1 MKLRALLPTSFS
13 LSASLAVSFAVFLAP
28 VAMLLGMFLKAQQG
42 DLDFA
47 VKEIRGV
54 EMAIEVKKAG
64 LSLDNAVFKTKTS
77 GALTSSLFTS
87 ATDLRRANE
96 LHAKDFETSDTVNH
110 VADAMEDIAAAGSL
124 TNEGA
129 GPLASKVRSLLAQIG
144 DASNLILDPE
154 LDSYYLMD
162 ILIVRLPE
170 VSAVISSRAEAL
182 ELFEDTSAE
191 VRKRDNAELIGANGT
206 YRFAIRQLKDSTASA
221 LRHTNQPGKVA
232 GLQTQFADTMA
243 TLDRLDSY
251 LRRSLQNS
259 EAYDPKV
266 AATMEWQARQRI
278 FEVSILAAQQ
288 LKGLLEQRIVRL
300 KEARA
305 QSLMGAATLF
315 MAAMAFVIILLRR
328 RVTAPLMS
336 LTQVADR
343 FVSGDL
349 TEETPLQGRND
360 EVGALARAFER
371 LRVDAQGRLVAE
383 AERASAVAA
392 NKAKSSFLAVMSHE
406 LRTPLNAVIGYA
418 EILEE
423 DLKAEGMHQQLDDA
437 GKIRGAG
444 RHLLGVINQVLDL
457 SKIEA
462 GSMETECIEYCP
474 NTLVREVIDTTRQ
487 LVEAGG
493 NMLAVSAN
501 DLPMAIGDPTKLRQ
515 CLFNLVSN
523 AAKFTQNGVISVDA
537 MATDH
542 FLTFKIKDTGIGMDQ
557 GQMAKIF
564 EPFVQADE
572 STTRKF
578 GGTGLGLA
586 ITRKLARLMGGEAEV
601 TSKLGLGSTFT
612 LSVAL
617 YLAAQNAP
625 ATAPESEA
633 VEMTLEARAA

>member
-1 MKLRALLPTSFS
+1 MKLRALLPSSFS

-28 VAMLLGMFLKAQQG
+28 VAMLLAMFLQEQQR
-42 DLDFA
+42 DIDFA
-47 VKEIRGV
+47 KKEIRGA

-64 LSLDNAVFKTKTS
+64 LSIESAVYQTKVS
-77 GALTSSLFTS
+77 GALSSSLFTS
-87 ATDLRRANE
+87 ATDLQRANQMYG
-96 LHAKDFETSDTVNH
+96 ADFDTDDTVTEISNS
-110 VADAMEDIAAAGSL
+110 MMDIAAAGNL

-162 ILIVRLPE
+162 VLIVRLPE
-170 VSAVISSRAEAL
+170 VSAVVSSRAEAL
-182 ELFEDTSAE
+182 ELFEDANSAA
-191 VRKRDNAELIGANGT
+191 RRNDNAEVMGANGS
-206 YRFAIRQLKDSTASA
+206 YRFALRQLKDSMASA
-221 LRHTNQPGKVA
+221 LRHTSQPGKMA

-251 LRRSLQNS
+251 LRRTAVS
-259 EAYDPKV
+259 EDAYDARV
-266 AATMEWQARQRI
+266 ASTLEWQARQRI
-278 FEVSILAAQQ
+278 YEVSILAAEQ
-288 LKGLLEQRIVRL
+288 LKSLLEARIQRL
-300 KEARA
+300 QSARQ

-315 MAAMAFVIILLRR
+315 IAAMAFVIILLRR
-328 RVTAPLMS
+328 RVTDPLLS

-349 TEETPLQGRND
+349 TQETPQQNRRD

-371 LRVDAQGRLVAE
+371 LRVDAKGRLEAE

-423 DLKAEGMHQQLDDA
+423 DLKYEGMTQQLDDA
-437 GKIRGAG
+437 TKIRNAG

-462 GSMETECIEYCP
+462 GSMETETIDYCP

-493 NMLAVSAN
+493 NTLAVSAN
-501 DLPMAIGDPTKLRQ
+501 DLPKAVGDPTKLRQ

-523 AAKFTQNGVISVDA
+523 AAKFTQNGVISVEAQVRDG
-537 MATDH
+537 
-542 FLTFKIKDTGIGMDQ
+542 LLVFKVKDTGIGMTEE
-557 GQMAKIF
+557 QMVKVF

-586 ITRKLARLMGGEAEV
+586 ITRKLARLMGGEADV

-612 LSVAL
+612 LTVAL
-617 YLAAQNAP
+617 E
-625 ATAPESEA
+625 ATARKSIPASA
-633 VEMTLEARAA
+633 EMVTLDKKAA

>member
-1 MKLRALLPTSFS
+1 MKLRAFLPTSFS
-13 LSASLAVSFAVFLAP
+13 LSASLAVAFAVFLAP
-28 VAMLLGMFLKAQQG
+28 VAMLLAMFLQEQQR
-42 DLDFA
+42 DIDFA
-47 VKEIRGV
+47 EKEIRGV

-64 LSLDNAVFKTKTS
+64 LSIDNAVYKTKVS
-77 GALTSSLFTS
+77 GALSSSLFTT
-87 ATDLRRANE
+87 ATDLRRAQQ
-96 LHAKDFETSDTVNH
+96 AYGIGFETEDTVEQISE
-110 VADAMEDIAAAGSL
+110 AMMDIAAAGSL

-154 LDSYYLMD
+154 LSSYYLMD
-162 ILIVRLPE
+162 VLIIRLPE
-170 VSAVISSRAEAL
+170 VSAVISTRAEAL
-182 ELFEDTSAE
+182 ELFENSNLVARQRDSA
-191 VRKRDNAELIGANGT
+191 DLLGANGT
-206 YRFAIRQLKDSTASA
+206 YRFAVRQLKDSTASA
-221 LRHTNQPGKVA
+221 LRQTTQPGKIA

-251 LRRSLQNS
+251 LRRSVQNI
-259 EAYDPKV
+259 EGYDPKV
-266 AATMEWQARQRI
+266 AATLEWQSRQRMY
-278 FEVSILAAQQ
+278 EVSIIAAEQ
-288 LKGLLEQRIVRL
+288 LKSLLEARIARL
-300 KEARA
+300 EDART

-315 MAAMAFVIILLRR
+315 TAAMAFVVILLRR
-328 RVTAPLMS
+328 RVTAPLLS
-336 LTQVADR
+336 LTQAADR

-349 TEETPLQGRND
+349 TEVTPLQGRKD

-371 LRVDAQGRLVAE
+371 LRIDAQGRLVAE

-423 DLKAEGMHQQLDDA
+423 DLKAEGMTQQLDDA

-493 NMLAVSAN
+493 NTLAVSAN
-501 DLPMAIGDPTKLRQ
+501 NLPMAMGDPTKLRQ

-523 AAKFTQNGVISVDA
+523 AAKFTQNGVISVEAIASDSL
-537 MATDH
+537 
-542 FLTFKIKDTGIGMDQ
+542 LTFKIKDTGIGMTET
-557 GQMAKIF
+557 QMTKIF

-601 TSKLGLGSTFT
+601 TSKLGLGSTFS

-617 YLAAQNAP
+617 NAAEQKASETP
-625 ATAPESEA
+625 EQDDATQIAQ
-633 VEMTLEARAA
+633 AA